1 MPQATR
7 VGDVMTRDV
16 EIIGEAEPA
25 DLAWQ
30 RMVELGLP
38 HLVVVDEGRRV
49 TGVILARDL
58 AGPDGEARR
67 AERAV
72 GDLMTVSP
80 VTATPETTL
89 LEAADKMRG
98 RAFGGHLPVVEGSVL
113 VGMLTVSALHR
124 IVRRGEA
131 TGAGKPPPRKRR
143 PRRGA

>member
-16 EIIGEAEPA
+16 GIIGEAEPA
-25 DLAWQ
+25 ELAWE

-38 HLVVVDEGRRV
+38 HLVVVDECRRV

-98 RAFGGHLPVVEGSVL
+98 RAFGGHLPVVEGSEL

-124 IVRRGEA
+124 FVRRDGA
-131 TGAGKPPPRKRR
+131 GAGKPPPRKRR
-143 PRRGA
+143 PRRRA